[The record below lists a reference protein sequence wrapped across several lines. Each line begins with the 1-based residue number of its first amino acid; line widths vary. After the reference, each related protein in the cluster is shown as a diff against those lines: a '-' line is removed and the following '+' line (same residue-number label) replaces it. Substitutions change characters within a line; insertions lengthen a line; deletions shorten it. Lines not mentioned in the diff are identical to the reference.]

1 MDVSPNQLF
10 FHFFI
15 DDEGTVWLS
24 STEKGVYHVYFP
36 KKQFR
41 TLVLPVTI
49 RSREKMMQAYVLV
62 FRAVME
68 IFGSEIA

>member
-1 MDVSPNQLF
+1 MFRQINFF

-41 TLVLPVTI
+41 TLCLACN
-49 RSREKMMQAYVLV
+49 K
-62 FRAVME
+62 
-68 IFGSEIA
+68 